1 MIHIV
6 ISQLIAALLPVAL
19 RLGVYAVVYIAYLT
33 FLEVMRWFNSLS
45 GLLSNKQYSAVSI
58 KTTLKNGKKAI
69 VQGLLNLAANE
80 LEKSRVMAY
89 DQLDDQLTQL
99 HDQYDMVT
107 YT

>member
-1 MIHIV
+1 MIHLIP
-6 ISQLIAALLPVAL
+6 QLIIALFPLAIH
-19 RLGVYAVVYIAYLT
+19 YAVIYIVYLT
-33 FLEVMRWFNSLS
+33 MQIIVDWFNSVR

-69 VQGLLNLAANE
+69 VQGVLNVAANE
-80 LEKSRVMAY
+80 LEKTRVITY
-89 DQLDDQLTQL
+89 EKLDDQLTQL